1 MAGAPDNLVD
11 ALGGLIDADGVV
23 NERTWADE
31 APRKT
36 NGQIGATY
44 PYVVIH
50 DAIALVPALKGDA
63 RTIRLDRTM
72 QASLWERLDAENPDV
87 AARLFRAIDG
97 VAVTLA
103 NGHRVRFSVES
114 AARLAEPDDNVVQR
128 AVTIG
133 ARHDP
138 AVA

>member
-1 MAGAPDNLVD
+1 VADNLSD
-11 ALGGLIDADGVV
+11 ALGELIDADGVV

-31 APRKT
+31 APRKA
-36 NGQIGATY
+36 GGAIGATY

-50 DAIALVPALKGDA
+50 DAIALAPALKGDTRA
-63 RTIRLDRTM
+63 IRLDRTM
-72 QASLWERLDAENPDV
+72 QASLWERLDKEDPDV
-87 AARLFRAIDG
+87 AARLIRAIDG
-97 VAVTLA
+97 KRVVLD

-114 AARLAEPDDNVVQR
+114 AARLAEPDANVVQR

-138 AVA
+138 AVS